1 MMPARVVRLKPDT
14 SVVRLKPDTSV
25 VRLQPDTSVVRLK
38 PDTTLVLAILVVVSG
53 FSRTASAQPTA
64 GDLDP
69 RIVALVASVSEEHLG
84 ATLKKLESFETRSSL
99 SSTDSQTRGIGA
111 ARQWI
116 LDEMKSFSPKLQV
129 SFDTYQVPKQ
139 GRITRDVELRN
150 VMAILPGRNPRRI
163 YISGH
168 YDTVARPGGQGATNA
183 GGGAPPA
190 PSAVEGRDPDA
201 AGPAPADP
209 NAPLDNPAPG
219 VNDDGS
225 GTALTIELARAF
237 SQSGIDFDAT
247 LVFMCHVAEEQG
259 LVGARLHA
267 QKAVAE
273 KIPIEAVLN
282 NDIVGGDRGGSGI
295 IDGATIRVYAEGPE
309 DSPSRELARFVQR
322 WGARYVPSHKV
333 RPMAR
338 PDRFGR
344 GGDHSAYNQLGFTAV
359 GFRESR
365 ENFTRQHDVRDT
377 FEGISLPYLAQN
389 ARVNAA
395 AAATLA
401 LAPPPPVVNSDRGQ
415 PMITR
420 APSGYDANLRWT
432 AAPGAVAYRVF
443 WREAWG
449 PDWQH
454 DVLVGNVTNLVLPN
468 MQIDDYV
475 FGVAAIDA
483 GGHESFVSAYVS
495 PPRANTPIRTSGQ

>member
-1 MMPARVVRLKPDT
+1 MATRPGGMRGPVVRGVYLT
-14 SVVRLKPDTSV
+14 
-25 VRLQPDTSVVRLK
+25 
-38 PDTTLVLAILVVVSG
+38 AILFCVVSG
-53 FSRTASAQPTA
+53 CSRTAFAQDS
-64 GDLDP
+64 DLDQ
-69 RIVALVASVSEEHLG
+69 RIVKLVASVSEERLG
-84 ATLKKLESFETRSSL
+84 NILRQLQSFETRSSL
-99 SSTDSQTRGIGA
+99 SSTTSRTRGVGA

-116 LDEMKSFSPKLQV
+116 LDEMKGYSPKLQV
-129 SFDTYQVPKQ
+129 SFDTYQVIAQ
-139 GRITRDVELRN
+139 GRITRDAELRN
-150 VMAILPGRNPRRI
+150 VMAVLPGKTQRRI
-163 YISGH
+163 YVSGH
-168 YDTVARPGGQGATNA
+168 YDTVARPGGQGAANSA
-183 GGGAPPA
+183 APT
-190 PSAVEGRDPDA
+190 DPDA
-201 AGPAPADP
+201 RTVAPADP
-209 NAPLDNPAPG
+209 SAPLDNLAPG

-225 GTALTIELARAF
+225 GTALTIELARLF
-237 SQSGIDFDAT
+237 SQSGIDFEAT
-247 LVFMCHVAEEQG
+247 LVFMCHVGEEQG

-273 KIPIEAVLN
+273 KIPIEAVFN
-282 NDIVGGDRGGSGI
+282 NDIVGNDKGGNGI
-295 IDGATIRVYAEGPE
+295 VDGATIRVYSEGPE
-309 DSPSRELARFVQR
+309 DSSSRSLARFVQR
-322 WGARYVPSHKV
+322 WGGRYVPSHKV

-344 GGDHSAYNQLGFTAV
+344 GGDHSAYNALGFTAV

-401 LAPPPPVVNSDRGQ
+401 LAPPPPSVLGERNQ

-420 APSGYDANLRWT
+420 APSGYDANLKWN
-432 AAPGAVAYRVF
+432 AAPGAAAYRIF

-449 PDWQH
+449 MDWQQE
-454 DVLVGNVTNLVLPN
+454 VRVGNVTSLVLPN

-483 GGHESFVSAYVS
+483 AGHESFVTAYVT
-495 PPRANTPIRTSGQ
+495 PPRTSTEIKTKPGT

>member
-1 MMPARVVRLKPDT
+1 MHARLARPAPYVVACALS
-14 SVVRLKPDTSV
+14 SVFVFG
-25 VRLQPDTSVVRLK
+25 
-38 PDTTLVLAILVVVSG
+38 I
-53 FSRTASAQPTA
+53 SRSAAAQA
-64 GDLDP
+64 ADLDP
-69 RIVALVASVSEEHLG
+69 RVVKLVASVSEERLS
-84 ATLKKLESFETRSSL
+84 AILKKLESFGTRNTL
-99 SSTDSQTRGIGA
+99 SSQNLPDKGVGA

-116 LDEMKSFSPKLQV
+116 FDQMKSFSPKLQV
-129 SFDTYQVPKQ
+129 SFDTYQVAKQ
-139 GRITRDVELRN
+139 GRITRDVEVRN
-150 VMAILPGRNPRRI
+150 VMAILPGRSPRRI
-163 YISGH
+163 YVSGH
-168 YDTVARPGGQGATNA
+168 YDTVARPGGQGQTNA
-183 GGGAPPA
+183 AGQTRDPDAPPA
-190 PSAVEGRDPDA
+190 PA
-201 AGPAPADP
+201 ADP
-209 NAPLDNPAPG
+209 NTPVDNPAPG

-225 GTALTIELARAF
+225 GTSLTIELARIF

-247 LVFMCHVAEEQG
+247 LVFMCHVGEEQG
-259 LVGARLHA
+259 LIGARLHA
-267 QKAVAE
+267 QRAVAE

-295 IDGATIRVYAEGPE
+295 VDGATIRVYSEGPE

-322 WGARYVPSHKV
+322 WGERYVPSHTV
-333 RPMAR
+333 RLMAR

-395 AAATLA
+395 SAATLA
-401 LAPPPPVVNSDRGQ
+401 LAPPPPSVVNDRGAPQ
-415 PMITR
+415 IAR
-420 APSGYDANLRWT
+420 APSGYDANLKWT
-432 AAPGAVAYRVF
+432 AVPGAAAYRVF

-449 PDWQH
+449 ADWQH
-454 DVLVGNVTNLVLPN
+454 DLLVGAVTNVVLPN

-483 GGHESFVSAYVS
+483 QGHESFVAAYVT
-495 PPRANTPIRTSGQ
+495 PPRANTPVKTVGQP

>member
-1 MMPARVVRLKPDT
+1 METGRVRLKADA
-14 SVVRLKPDTSV
+14 
-25 VRLQPDTSVVRLK
+25 
-38 PDTTLVLAILVVVSG
+38 TLILVVAFVVASG
-53 FSRTASAQPTA
+53 FSRTVAAQQA

-69 RIVALVASVSEEHLG
+69 RIVALVASVSEQRLG
-84 ATLKKLESFETRSSL
+84 ATLKKLESFETRNSL
-99 SSTDSQTRGIGA
+99 SSTTSPRRGIGA

-129 SFDTYQVPKQ
+129 SFDIHQVPKQ

-150 VMAILPGRNPRRI
+150 VMAILPGKNPRRI

-168 YDTVARPGGQGATNA
+168 YDTVARAGGQSATNA
-183 GGGAPPA
+183 AGAP
-190 PSAVEGRDPDA
+190 RDPDA
-201 AGPAPADP
+201 AAPAPADS

-273 KIPIEAVLN
+273 KIPIEAILN
-282 NDIVGGDRGGSGI
+282 NDIVGGDRAGNGI
-295 IDGATIRVYAEGPE
+295 VDGATIRVYAEGPE
-309 DSPSRELARFVQR
+309 DSPSRSLARFVQR
-322 WGARYVPSHKV
+322 WGARYVPSHRV

-377 FEGISLPYLAQN
+377 YEGISLPYLAQN

-401 LAPPPPVVNSDRGQ
+401 LAPPPPVVTTERGQ

-432 AAPGAVAYRVF
+432 AAPGAVAYRIF

-454 DVLVGNVTNLVLPN
+454 DLLVGNVTNLVLPN

-475 FGVAAIDA
+475 FGVAAVDA
-483 GGHESFVSAYVS
+483 AGHESFVSAYVS
-495 PPRANTPIRTSGQ
+495 PPRANTPIRTNGQ

>member
-1 MMPARVVRLKPDT
+1 MNRVLLVCIF
-14 SVVRLKPDTSV
+14 VV
-25 VRLQPDTSVVRLK
+25 
-38 PDTTLVLAILVVVSG
+38 ASG
-53 FSRTASAQPTA
+53 LSRTVWAEE

-69 RIVALVASVSEEHLG
+69 RIVNLVRSVSEQRLG
-84 ATLKKLESFETRSSL
+84 VILKKLESFETRSTL
-99 SSTDSQTRGIGA
+99 SSTTSTTRGIGA

-116 LDEMKSFSPKLQV
+116 FDELRSYSPKLNV
-129 SFDTYQVPKQ
+129 TFDTYQVAKQ
-139 GRITRDVELRN
+139 GRITREVELRN
-150 VMAILPGRNPRRI
+150 VMAILPGRSARRI
-163 YISGH
+163 YVSGH
-168 YDTVARPGGQGATNA
+168 YDTVARAGGQSTANA
-183 GGGAPPA
+183 SGPA
-190 PSAVEGRDPDA
+190 PDPDA
-201 AGPAPADP
+201 RSAPPADP
-209 NAPLDNPAPG
+209 NAPLDNLAPG

-225 GTALTIELARAF
+225 GTALTIELARIF
-237 SQSGIDFDAT
+237 SQSGIEFDAT
-247 LVFMCHVAEEQG
+247 LVFMCHVGEEQG
-259 LVGARLHA
+259 LLGARLHA

-282 NDIVGGDRGGSGI
+282 NDIVGNDKGGNGI

-322 WGARYVPSHKV
+322 WGGRYVPSHKV

-365 ENFTRQHDVRDT
+365 ENFIRQHDVRDT

-401 LAPPPPVVNSDRGQ
+401 LAPPPPSVTNERGQ
-415 PMITR
+415 PQITR
-420 APSGYDANLRWT
+420 APSGYDATLKWT
-432 AAPGAVAYRVF
+432 AAPGASAYRIF

-454 DVLVGNVTNLVLPN
+454 ELLVGNVTALVLPD

-475 FGVAAIDA
+475 FGVAAVDA
-483 GGHESFVSAYVS
+483 AGHESFVSAYVT
-495 PPRANTPIRTSGQ
+495 PPRTSTEIKTLPQKP

>member
-1 MMPARVVRLKPDT
+1 MTMTRLLI
-14 SVVRLKPDTSV
+14 RA
-25 VRLQPDTSVVRLK
+25 
-38 PDTTLVLAILVVVSG
+38 TLMASLTAAAVS
-53 FSRTASAQPTA
+53 TAAAQTPTA

-69 RIVALVASVSEEHLG
+69 RIAKLVAAVSEERLG
-84 ATLKKLESFETRSSL
+84 AILKKLESFETRNTL
-99 SSTDSQTRGIGA
+99 SSTSSTTRGIGA

-116 LDEMKSFSPKLQV
+116 FDQMKSYSPRLQV
-129 SFDTYQVPKQ
+129 SFDTYQVAPQ
-139 GRITRDVELRN
+139 GRITHAVELRN
-150 VMAILPGRNPRRI
+150 VMAILPGRSARRI
-163 YISGH
+163 YVSGH
-168 YDTVARPGGQGATNA
+168 YDTVARPGGQGAANA
-183 GGGAPPA
+183 GGAAPAA
-190 PSAVEGRDPDA
+190 PDPDA
-201 AGPAPADP
+201 QGARPADP
-209 NAPLDNPAPG
+209 QAPIDNLAPG

-225 GTALTIELARAF
+225 GTALTMELARVF
-237 SQSGIDFDAT
+237 GESGLEFDAT
-247 LVFMCHVAEEQG
+247 LVFMCHAGEEQG

-267 QKAVAE
+267 QKAAAE

-295 IDGATIRVYAEGPE
+295 VDGATIRVYSEGPE
-309 DSPSRELARFVQR
+309 DSTSRALARFVQR
-322 WGARYVPSHKV
+322 WGARYVPSHHV

-377 FEGISLPYLAQN
+377 YEGISLPYLAQN

-401 LAPPPPVVNSDRGQ
+401 FAPPPPNVLSERNQ
-415 PMITR
+415 PLITR
-420 APSGYDANLRWT
+420 APSGYDANLKWT
-432 AAPGAVAYRVF
+432 PSAGAAAYRVF

-454 DVLVGNVTNLVLPN
+454 ELLVGNVTSVVLPN

-475 FGVAAIDA
+475 FGVAAVDA
-483 GGHESFVSAYVS
+483 SGHESFVTAYVT
-495 PPRANTPIRTSGQ
+495 PPRASTPIKTVGQ

>member
-1 MMPARVVRLKPDT
+1 MMISIGTLQDVGIAGLQKGRRREPRSFFLPFLQSRLP
-14 SVVRLKPDTSV
+14 
-25 VRLQPDTSVVRLK
+25 
-38 PDTTLVLAILVVVSG
+38 AILQCLL
-53 FSRTASAQPTA
+53 FLIICADARSARAQDA
-64 GDLDP
+64 DLDP
-69 RIVALVASVSEEHLG
+69 RIVKLVSTISEERLG
-84 ATLKKLESFETRSSL
+84 VILKKLESFETRSTM
-99 SSTDSQTRGIGA
+99 SSTTSTTRGIGA

-116 LDEMKSFSPKLQV
+116 LDEMKGYSPKLKV
-129 SFDTYQVPKQ
+129 SFDSYQVVPQ

-150 VMAILPGRNPRRI
+150 VMAVLPGRSPRRI
-163 YISGH
+163 YVSGH
-168 YDTVARPGGQGATNA
+168 YDTVARPGGQGASNA
-183 GGGAPPA
+183 GGPA
-190 PSAVEGRDPDA
+190 PADPDA
-201 AGPAPADP
+201 RTAPAADP
-209 NAPLDNPAPG
+209 NAPLDNLAPG

-225 GTALTIELARAF
+225 GTALTIELARVF
-237 SQSGIDFDAT
+237 SQSGIEFDAT
-247 LVFMCHVAEEQG
+247 LVFMCHVGEEQG

-273 KIPIEAVLN
+273 KTPIEAVFN
-282 NDIVGGDRGGSGI
+282 NDIVGNDRGGSGI

-322 WGARYVPSHKV
+322 WGSRYVPSHKV

-344 GGDHSAYNQLGFTAV
+344 GGDHSAYNALGFTAV

-377 FEGISLPYLAQN
+377 YEGISLPYLAQN

-395 AAATLA
+395 SAATLA
-401 LAPPPPVVNSDRGQ
+401 LAPPPPSVLSDRNQ

-420 APSGYDANLRWT
+420 APTGYDANLAWN
-432 AAPGAVAYRVF
+432 ASPGAASYRIF

-449 PDWQH
+449 SDWQQ
-454 DVLVGNVTNLVLPN
+454 DVRVGNVTSVILPN

-483 GGHESFVSAYVS
+483 GGHESFVAAYVS
-495 PPRANTPIRTSGQ
+495 PPRTSTDIKTKPGT

>member
-1 MMPARVVRLKPDT
+1 MMRRPVRLKPDAT
-14 SVVRLKPDTSV
+14 CICVSALANV
-25 VRLQPDTSVVRLK
+25 
-38 PDTTLVLAILVVVSG
+38 LVFAKVLVFAAVASG
-53 FSRTASAQPTA
+53 FSRIGAAQTASPS

-69 RIVALVASVSEEHLG
+69 RIVKLVASISEERLG
-84 ATLKKLESFETRSSL
+84 TILKKLESFGTRSTL
-99 SSTDSQTRGIGA
+99 SSADSPTSGIGA

-116 LDEMKSFSPKLQV
+116 LDEMKSYSPTLQV
-129 SFDTYQVPKQ
+129 SFDTHQVAPQ
-139 GRITRDVELRN
+139 GRITRPVELRN
-150 VMAILPGRNPRRI
+150 VMAILPGRSPRRV

-183 GGGAPPA
+183 SGPADPDTPPA
-190 PSAVEGRDPDA
+190 R
-201 AGPAPADP
+201 PADP
-209 NAPLDNPAPG
+209 NAPLDNLAPG

-225 GTALTIELARAF
+225 GTALTIELARVF

-247 LVFMCHVAEEQG
+247 LVFMCHAGEEQG

-273 KIPIEAVLN
+273 KIPIEAVFN
-282 NDIVGGDRGGSGI
+282 NDIVGNDRGGNSI
-295 IDGATIRVYAEGPE
+295 IDGASIRVYSEGPE
-309 DSPSRELARFVQR
+309 DSPSRALARFIQR
-322 WGARYVPSHKV
+322 WGGRYVPSHRV

-344 GGDHSAYNQLGFTAV
+344 GGDHSAYTQLGFTAV

-395 AAATLA
+395 SAATLA
-401 LAPPPPVVNSDRGQ
+401 LAPPPPAVVNDRGQ
-415 PMITR
+415 PMISR
-420 APSGYDANLRWT
+420 APSGYDANLRWSPS
-432 AAPGAVAYRVF
+432 PGAVAYRIF

-449 PDWQH
+449 PDWQR
-454 DVLVGNVTNLVLPN
+454 DLLVGNVTNTILSN
-468 MQIDDYV
+468 MQIDDFV
-475 FGVAAIDA
+475 FGVAAVDA
-483 GGHESFVSAYVS
+483 AGHESFVSAYVT
-495 PPRANTPIRTSGQ
+495 PPRANTPIR

>member
-1 MMPARVVRLKPDT
+1 MRHVQDCRRAGLQKAIVQCLLALIAVVT
-14 SVVRLKPDTSV
+14 SG
-25 VRLQPDTSVVRLK
+25 QAA
-38 PDTTLVLAILVVVSG
+38 LAQD
-53 FSRTASAQPTA
+53 AQS
-64 GDLDP
+64 DLDP
-69 RIVALVASVSEEHLG
+69 RIVKLVAAISEERLG
-84 ATLKKLESFETRSSL
+84 AILKKLESFETRSTL
-99 SSTDSQTRGIGA
+99 SSTDSPTRGVGA

-116 LDEMKSFSPKLQV
+116 LDEMKSYNPKLQV
-129 SFDTYQVPKQ
+129 SFDAYDVPPQ
-139 GRITRDVELRN
+139 GRITRTVDLRN
-150 VMAILPGRNPRRI
+150 VMAILPGRSARRV

-168 YDTVARPGGQGATNA
+168 YDTLARPGGQGASNA
-183 GGGAPPA
+183 G
-190 PSAVEGRDPDA
+190 
-201 AGPAPADP
+201 APADP
-209 NAPLDNPAPG
+209 DARIASSDPKAPLDNFAPG

-225 GTALTIELARAF
+225 GTALTIELARVF

-247 LVFMCHVAEEQG
+247 LVFMCHAGEEQG

-267 QKAVAE
+267 QKALE
-273 KIPIEAVLN
+273 QKIPIEAVLN
-282 NDIVGGDRGGSGI
+282 NDIVGNDRGGNGI
-295 IDGATIRVYAEGPE
+295 IDGATIRLYSEGPE
-309 DSPSRELARFVQR
+309 DSPSRQLARFVQR

-333 RPMAR
+333 RPMSR

-365 ENFTRQHDVRDT
+365 ENFMRQHDVRDT

-401 LAPPPPVVNSDRGQ
+401 LAPPPPGVLSERSQ

-420 APSGYDANLRWT
+420 APTGYDANLKWT
-432 AAPGAVAYRVF
+432 ASPGAAAYRIF

-454 DVLVGNVTNLVLPN
+454 EILVGNVTNVVLPN

-475 FGVAAIDA
+475 FGVAAVDA
-483 GGHESFVSAYVS
+483 HGHESFVTAYVT
-495 PPRANTPIRTSGQ
+495 PPRANTPIKTGQQH